1 MSKKGK
7 TALAT
12 ACALTW
18 FGHACGASMATGRLA
33 VQYCSLHGPIG
44 LVGAVVVWIAS
55 VVFAW
60 IIMEYA
66 RLIRAEN
73 YHDVVKTIYWP
84 NRVLGSVMNIVWDL
98 ITLFSVVV
106 VSGTCVAGSG
116 ALLESAFGLNYYI
129 GMILFT
135 ALMLIIFLSGGGVLN
150 KLGGISAPMLV
161 LLIVMCIVII
171 ATGWENLA
179 AVMSGELN
187 SQIAPGK
194 ETLGSAVQDGITY
207 GMTQSGFVAT
217 GIVYSRQFKSR
228 RETNQAC
235 LLGFLLG
242 TCSMVM
248 CTLAALAWFPA
259 INHETLPYLTIL
271 QQLEGTPG
279 MIFRAVYYVVL
290 YIAYVSTSGSL
301 LLGGISRY
309 KLILGKAVKNE
320 KVCTSILIIFFLC
333 ASTVIGSLGLTAIV
347 DRGYKLLGG
356 MRSWTWFY
364 PLLIL
369 GPISIH
375 RVGKMLKEHG
385 KITFPAGVGAP
396 SALSG
401 QDEQT

>member
-1 MSKKGK
+1 MVKNKGSLS
-7 TALAT
+7 LAT
-12 ACALTW
+12 VCALTW

-55 VVFAW
+55 VVFAC

-66 RLIRAEN
+66 RITKAEN

-84 NRVLGSVMNIVWDL
+84 NRILGSVMNVVWDL

-106 VSGTCVAGSG
+106 VSGTCIAGSG
-116 ALLESAFGLNYYI
+116 ALLETAFGLNYYI
-129 GMILFT
+129 GMLLFV
-135 ALMLIIFLSGGGVLN
+135 ALMLVIFLSGGGVLK

-161 LLIVMCIVII
+161 LLIIMCIVII
-171 ATGWENLA
+171 SMGWDNLTDVMTGK
-179 AVMSGELN
+179 LN

-194 ETLGSAVQDGITY
+194 ETLGSTVMDGITY

-228 RETNQAC
+228 AETNHAC
-235 LLGFLLG
+235 LLGFIFG
-242 TCSMVM
+242 AASMIM
-248 CTLAALAWFPA
+248 CTLAALAWFPS
-259 INHETLPYLTIL
+259 INEENLPYLTVL

-279 MIFRAVYYVVL
+279 TIFRIVYYVVL
-290 YIAYVSTSGSL
+290 YVAYISTSGSL

-320 KVCTSILIIFFLC
+320 AVCTAILIVFFLC
-333 ASTVIGSLGLTAIV
+333 ASTVIGSMGLKAIV
-347 DRGYKLLGG
+347 DRGYKILGG

-375 RVGKMLKEHG
+375 RVNKMLRETG
-385 KITFPAGVGAP
+385 KITFPAGVGKNTTAQED
-396 SALSG
+396 A
-401 QDEQT
+401 Q

>member
-1 MSKKGK
+1 MKNKGSLS
-7 TALAT
+7 LAT
-12 ACALTW
+12 VCALTW

-66 RLIRAEN
+66 RITKAEN

-84 NRVLGSVMNIVWDL
+84 NRILGSVMNVVWDL

-106 VSGTCVAGSG
+106 VSGTCIAGSG
-116 ALLESAFGLNYYI
+116 ALLETAFGLNYYI
-129 GMILFT
+129 GMLLFV
-135 ALMLIIFLSGGGVLN
+135 ALMLVIFLSGGGVLK

-161 LLIVMCIVII
+161 LLIIMCIVII
-171 ATGWENLA
+171 SMGWDNLTDVMTGK
-179 AVMSGELN
+179 LN

-194 ETLGSAVQDGITY
+194 ETLGSTVMDGITY

-228 RETNQAC
+228 AETNHAC
-235 LLGFLLG
+235 LLGFIFG
-242 TCSMVM
+242 AASMIM
-248 CTLAALAWFPA
+248 CTLAALAWFPS
-259 INHETLPYLTIL
+259 INEENLPYLTVL

-279 MIFRAVYYVVL
+279 TIFRIVYYVVL
-290 YIAYVSTSGSL
+290 YVAYISTSGSL

-320 KVCTSILIIFFLC
+320 AVCTAILIVFFLC
-333 ASTVIGSLGLTAIV
+333 ASTVIGSMGLKAIV
-347 DRGYKLLGG
+347 DRGYKILGG

-375 RVGKMLKEHG
+375 RVNKMLRETG
-385 KITFPAGVGAP
+385 KITFPAGVGKNTTAQED
-396 SALSG
+396 A
-401 QDEQT
+401 Q